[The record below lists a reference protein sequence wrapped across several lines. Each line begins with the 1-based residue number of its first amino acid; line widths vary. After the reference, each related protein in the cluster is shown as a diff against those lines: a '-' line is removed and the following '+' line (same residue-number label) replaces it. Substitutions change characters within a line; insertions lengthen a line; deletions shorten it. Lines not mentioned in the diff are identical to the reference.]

1 MTEICGINEN
11 HEFESRSGTKKIFR
25 GGSYT
30 GDFACPKCVEEIRE
44 DKITDYR
51 IFVINGE
58 ELVLPTDEID
68 V

>member
-1 MTEICGINEN
+1 MTEICGINQD

-25 GGSYT
+25 DGSYT
-30 GDFACPKCVEEIRE
+30 DEFACPQCVEDIRE
-44 DKITDYR
+44 DKITDFR

-58 ELVLPTDEID
+58 ELVIPTDEID